1 MKGGSPELGL
11 DEPPTKT
18 KSSSKNKCKVK
29 PLATK
34 NGPAGAAASAA
45 AVSKAEHNHGVMT
58 RLVIFI
64 ICNAMLKRI
73 LGFSLAK
80 NKCPD
85 RSKEAQV
92 SSLQGNYRQ
101 TDTPA

>member
-18 KSSSKNKCKVK
+18 KSSSKNKCKIK
-29 PLATK
+29 PLAIK
-34 NGPAGAAASAA
+34 NGPAGAAASTA

-64 ICNAMLKRI
+64 VMQC
-73 LGFSLAK
+73 
-80 NKCPD
+80 
-85 RSKEAQV
+85 
-92 SSLQGNYRQ
+92 
-101 TDTPA
+101 

>member
-45 AVSKAEHNHGVMT
+45 VVSKAEHNHGVMT
-58 RLVIFI
+58 RLVIVIVMQCWEIFWI
-64 ICNAMLKRI
+64 HFGQK
-73 LGFSLAK
+73 
-80 NKCPD
+80 
-85 RSKEAQV
+85 QV
-92 SSLQGNYRQ
+92 PR
-101 TDTPA
+101 